1 MTVRRARPRAA
12 YPLDFTDS
20 GVPHTSCIPGL
31 SRIVV
36 TKSRDRF
43 RPGKVTVNEHQQ
55 AAKEERP
62 GARKRSS
69 PRAPGQVI
77 ECGWCGTSVPVPAR
91 GRVPKWCSAA
101 CRHRAW
107 EQRRAAESGLAA
119 VDVKDRTIETVRTV
133 TVVQHHRVDPLPAAR
148 PRTVGEVVE
157 VLTELTARVD
167 SGRVYERDLPA
178 LAAAVRGLVDA
189 LNRRDKTST
198 RPRW

>member
-1 MTVRRARPRAA
+1 MDEQP
-12 YPLDFTDS
+12 
-20 GVPHTSCIPGL
+20 
-31 SRIVV
+31 
-36 TKSRDRF
+36 
-43 RPGKVTVNEHQQ
+43 Q
-55 AAKEERP
+55 AAKEGRP

-69 PRAPGQVI
+69 PRAPGQVV
-77 ECGWCGTSVPVPAR
+77 ECGWCRQTVPVPAR
-91 GRVPKWCSAA
+91 GRVPKWCSPT

-107 EQRRAAESGLAA
+107 EQRRAAASGLAA
-119 VDVKDRTIETVRTV
+119 VDVKERVIETVKTV

-157 VLTELTARVD
+157 VLAELTVRVD
-167 SGRVYERDLPA
+167 SGRVYDRDLPA